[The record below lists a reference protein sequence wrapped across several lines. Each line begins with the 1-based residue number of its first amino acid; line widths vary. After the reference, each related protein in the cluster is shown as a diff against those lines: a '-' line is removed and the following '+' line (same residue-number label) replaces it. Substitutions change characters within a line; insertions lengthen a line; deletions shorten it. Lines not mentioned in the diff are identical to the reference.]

1 MAGMIPASYGPFC
14 PIIRGKVGPAT
25 QPNRIASA
33 RGDGVAPTFHLGSRN
48 APECHPHG
56 PPMRLGNM
64 RELGVHEGKQLPYG
78 AIAAEMAKRGHVNEG
93 GRPYAAMSIYNMVK
107 RA

>member
-1 MAGMIPASYGPFC
+1 
-14 PIIRGKVGPAT
+14 
-25 QPNRIASA
+25 
-33 RGDGVAPTFHLGSRN
+33 
-48 APECHPHG
+48 
-56 PPMRLGNM
+56 MRLGNM